1 MCEVCLTLDER
12 PTLLWIFQTALW
24 SPDYRADQGEHSGLG
39 AAQSRDGSSL
49 ISMIQE
55 MEISW
60 VSIPVDQANP
70 VEELARAMVEDILES
85 SSPEEISQLIEEMET
100 KLRKAH

>member
-1 MCEVCLTLDER
+1 M
-12 PTLLWIFQTALW
+12 
-24 SPDYRADQGEHSGLG
+24 
-39 AAQSRDGSSL
+39 
-49 ISMIQE
+49 
-55 MEISW
+55 
-60 VSIPVDQANP
+60 SIPVNQANP